1 MHGIGY
7 GSIWKDLL
15 EIKQFLPAAP
25 PVDLRQWQDPSI
37 RLGLVLPDNDSMS
50 AADKALG
57 KDAKEPF
64 QRLLAARSGSPV
76 LRYRQDGLG
85 VSLRRYYADG
95 SAPDLQMSLVARG
108 TGKNRLPWYL
118 LIGASPQ
125 EIQWQFQYQ
134 LNTNA
139 FTDRRDLEGEALKLR
154 TASSILL
161 ESVTN
166 SCTSF

>member
-7 GSIWKDLL
+7 GSMWKDLL

-37 RLGLVLPDNDSMS
+37 GWGLVVPDNDSVS

-64 QRLLAARSGSPV
+64 QRLLAARSAPPV

-95 SAPDLQMSLVARG
+95 SLLSAKRSVIEVSHRTVTHVSKYGMSDKDLDWLAENVSDPNLSLNSIERMVDLRLEPRTPRARQ
-108 TGKNRLPWYL
+108 
-118 LIGASPQ
+118 I
-125 EIQWQFQYQ
+125 
-134 LNTNA
+134 
-139 FTDRRDLEGEALKLR
+139 
-154 TASSILL
+154 
-161 ESVTN
+161 
-166 SCTSF
+166 